1 MILPILILLCLLS
14 HFLDACKA
22 TQQKFRKLC
31 RDFADTNIKFVE
43 CPVTSENE
51 YLHRGLGVPSLPFS
65 HIYHPEVGLVEEVS
79 INKQVFK
86 DFARILQY
94 YVDGEGEVQYPDGK
108 PCIPR

>member
-1 MILPILILLCLLS
+1 MILPLLTLLCLLS